1 MSLPLDTFKYWTDT
15 ILALQYITDKLRR
28 FKVFVANRVAEIL
41 EYTDTDNWQHIDRK
55 MNPADMFTRGRMDL
69 ANLLQQNKHRKSWLL
84 GQDFLIQEHQ
94 EKNIVIDETDKDN
107 QEIKQ
112 KDMLVAATFNKQ
124 PCLDYERFSS
134 YQRIIRVICWM
145 KQFCWN
151 ARNTDKKKSFLTVQE
166 IEEAETLLLK
176 WIGHEEFLALTQN

>member
-1 MSLPLDTFKYWTDT
+1 MSVPLDTFKYWTDT

-84 GQDFLIQEHQ
+84 GQDFLI
-94 EKNIVIDETDKDN
+94 
-107 QEIKQ
+107 
-112 KDMLVAATFNKQ
+112 
-124 PCLDYERFSS
+124 
-134 YQRIIRVICWM
+134 
-145 KQFCWN
+145 
-151 ARNTDKKKSFLTVQE
+151 
-166 IEEAETLLLK
+166 
-176 WIGHEEFLALTQN
+176 